1 MRLRRT
7 LCAVLAS
14 LLGTALL
21 VVHAPAAAPPHAGIF
36 QSRADATAL
45 GIFYT
50 RPGQL
55 PVGDDILAASF
66 GYARSQ
72 VSLLQSLGL
81 GSYLWFG
88 DLASGYKEAIVIG
101 AEQAPQNF

>member
-1 MRLRRT
+1 MIDVMGARRFA
-7 LCAVLAS
+7 CASAAAILAMG
-14 LLGTALL
+14 LLM
-21 VVHAPAAAPPHAGIF
+21 VHAPAQSPGHAGIF
-36 QSRADATAL
+36 QSRAEATAL
-45 GIFYT
+45 GVFYT

-55 PVGDDILAASF
+55 PVGDDILATSF

-88 DLASGYKEAIVIG
+88 DLASGYKEA
-101 AEQAPQNF
+101 